1 MNDVRSLVCSAS
13 CYGYTTIFTGFS
25 LSLSLSLLPTGLL
38 AIETKSCS
46 STDNMNDCE
55 MWEDQT
61 LDDRFYLLRL
71 VLVSRAN
78 WRRQVVSKL
87 HQKCLDDRNGG
98 RNDLEMS
105 TVILPNSIQ

>member
-1 MNDVRSLVCSAS
+1 MNDVRSLVCSAIVLWI
-13 CYGYTTIFTGFS
+13 YHNIHWILS

-71 VLVSRAN
+71 VVVSRAN
-78 WRRQVVSKL
+78 WRR
-87 HQKCLDDRNGG
+87 
-98 RNDLEMS
+98 
-105 TVILPNSIQ
+105 